1 MKEKI
6 LQFLLK
12 VQMIN
17 SLLKCNEWLI
27 VTRKKEEDPAF
38 CHGELSGDTLRRVSG
53 YLKAATDLTI
63 LKSSENE

>member
-1 MKEKI
+1 MKEKLI
-6 LQFLLK
+6 QFFLK

-27 VTRKKEEDPAF
+27 VTRKNQEDPSF

-53 YLKAATDLTI
+53 YLKAATDLSI
-63 LKSSENE
+63 LKKAENE